1 MGRILEFEQG
11 KKERMKKKKKGGMN
25 GDEKGRDF
33 VMAFAVF
40 HHFGFFVKES

>member
-1 MGRILEFEQG
+1 MLEFEEER
-11 KKERMKKKKKGGMN
+11 KERMKKGGMN